1 MIETEKDLVRTMVE
15 SNLPLLAGLSY
26 HCSGDRATTI
36 RDDIEVDYDR
46 LRGFRSHPE
55 VNEQLA
61 FIAFHHYR
69 IRSGT
74 IVTALTFVTSQ
85 GSILRCL
92 LPEWHCNRLK
102 LKSNKPVLF

>member
-1 MIETEKDLVRTMVE
+1 MFDGMRKIVRRRQCRG
-15 SNLPLLAGLSY
+15 LDLAGLSY

-85 GSILRCL
+85 RSILRCL
-92 LPEWHCNRLK
+92 LPE
-102 LKSNKPVLF
+102 